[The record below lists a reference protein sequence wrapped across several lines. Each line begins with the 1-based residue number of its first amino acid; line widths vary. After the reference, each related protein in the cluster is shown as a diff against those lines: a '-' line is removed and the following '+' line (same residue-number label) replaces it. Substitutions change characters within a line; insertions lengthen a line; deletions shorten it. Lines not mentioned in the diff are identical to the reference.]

1 MQKSMQAGKRHTN
14 LRIRPRL
21 SVGQIVLIV
30 VLTLLAILMM
40 TPFIWSVIAS
50 LTSRFDLEG
59 QGFKFFYGHFTF
71 ENWASLFK
79 NNWGVYIFN
88 TLFIALYSF
97 PIMIFTLSDTVYLLV

>member
-59 QGFKFFYGHFTF
+59 QGFKFFYGHFGLLYLKITGVSI
-71 ENWASLFK
+71 SL
-79 NNWGVYIFN
+79 IRS
-88 TLFIALYSF
+88 L
-97 PIMIFTLSDTVYLLV
+97 

>member
-50 LTSRFDLEG
+50 LTSRL
-59 QGFKFFYGHFTF
+59 
-71 ENWASLFK
+71 
-79 NNWGVYIFN
+79 I
-88 TLFIALYSF
+88 
-97 PIMIFTLSDTVYLLV
+97 